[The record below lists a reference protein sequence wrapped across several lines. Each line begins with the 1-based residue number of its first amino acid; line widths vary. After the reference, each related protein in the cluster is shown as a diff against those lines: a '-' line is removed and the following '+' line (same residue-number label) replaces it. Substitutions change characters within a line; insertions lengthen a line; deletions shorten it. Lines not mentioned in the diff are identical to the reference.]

1 MRRRTFFEA
10 GVGLDWEAGTHN
22 CEVERPLR
30 AVLTKWVLEMG
41 PWPLVSSLLQGSLA
55 LHMMQEQQVTMAP
68 SKLGQ
73 RTSLYRLVQ
82 RKKQRSLPDVL
93 TWHGTSGTL

>member
-1 MRRRTFFEA
+1 MRMRTFFEA
-10 GVGLDWEAGTHN
+10 GVGLDWEVGTSN
-22 CEVERPLR
+22 WEVERPQR
-30 AVLTKWVLEMG
+30 AMLTKWVLEMSR
-41 PWPLVSSLLQGSLA
+41 WPLVSSLLQGSLV

-73 RTSLYRLVQ
+73 RTSLHRLVQ